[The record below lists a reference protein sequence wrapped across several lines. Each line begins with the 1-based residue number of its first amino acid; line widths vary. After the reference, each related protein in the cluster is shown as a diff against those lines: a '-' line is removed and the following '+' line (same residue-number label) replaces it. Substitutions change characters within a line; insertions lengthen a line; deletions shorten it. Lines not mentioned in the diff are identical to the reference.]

1 MKHRQ
6 TGVTLLELMVT
17 LSIVGILAA
26 ISVTTYRS
34 YSMRA
39 NRTEARTA
47 LLRIQVA
54 QEKFFLQNNTYTT
67 NLTAAAPNGLGMNA
81 AVQGAGAVS
90 PRGLY
95 VITVA
100 AGPTGLGTSFIASA
114 TAQAT
119 QVKDDP
125 NCLVFTVDDSG
136 NRTPDDTA
144 TGCWH

>member
-17 LSIVGILAA
+17 LSLVGILAA

-67 NLTAAAPNGLGMNA
+67 DLVSAP
-81 AVQGAGAVS
+81 
-90 PRGLY
+90 
-95 VITVA
+95 
-100 AGPTGLGTSFIASA
+100 PTGLGIGNVTEHGNYNLTIAAGASQAIGTSYAASA
-114 TAQAT
+114 TATAGQT
-119 QVKDDP
+119 HDDSNCQV
-125 NCLVFTVDDSG
+125 LGVDDQG
-136 NRTPDDTA
+136 NRTPADSF
-144 TGCWH
+144 GCWR

>member
-47 LLRIQVA
+47 LLRIQVF
-54 QEKFFLQNNTYTT
+54 QKMIVL
-67 NLTAAAPNGLGMNA
+67 L
-81 AVQGAGAVS
+81 
-90 PRGLY
+90 
-95 VITVA
+95 
-100 AGPTGLGTSFIASA
+100 
-114 TAQAT
+114 
-119 QVKDDP
+119 
-125 NCLVFTVDDSG
+125 
-136 NRTPDDTA
+136 
-144 TGCWH
+144 